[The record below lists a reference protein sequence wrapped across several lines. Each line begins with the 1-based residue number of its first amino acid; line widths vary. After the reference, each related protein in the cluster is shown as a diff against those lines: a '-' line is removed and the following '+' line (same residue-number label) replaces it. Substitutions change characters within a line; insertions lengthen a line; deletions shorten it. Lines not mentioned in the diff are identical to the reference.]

1 MFLTISDLAHVNQQQ
16 WFNSLCT
23 SEQRSRLRKTVTRA
37 LVTALWTQGWL
48 LRTREQ
54 CIRAGFWALWK
65 PWWSFSVCQPEGWEA
80 RGILMLLDKLMEPR
94 GELRGGGSK
103 VSWERAMGAGL
114 LFLYTLLA
122 DKVSKL
128 AFVCWTV
135 SARLQIILELSSK
148 PEVTAK
154 SPSLT
159 ISSCSLHF
167 ICFPYLCPL
176 LASLFFFYFNTHYEY
191 LLV

>member
-1 MFLTISDLAHVNQQQ
+1 
-16 WFNSLCT
+16 
-23 SEQRSRLRKTVTRA
+23 
-37 LVTALWTQGWL
+37 
-48 LRTREQ
+48 
-54 CIRAGFWALWK
+54 
-65 PWWSFSVCQPEGWEA
+65 
-80 RGILMLLDKLMEPR
+80 MLLDKLMEPR

-176 LASLFFFYFNTHYEY
+176 LASLFFFFTSILIMNIY
-191 LLV
+191 LCSLTLGFFLVSLLWSKTCFLF